1 MIEDTSGRDDLF
13 LLHAEMC
20 KVFSH
25 ALRLRILDTLRDR
38 ELGVTELAAQLG
50 VSMGS
55 LSQHLQMMKERR
67 ALVSRKVGNRVL
79 YRVANPRLV
88 VAFDL
93 MRGIL
98 HDQIRGEA
106 ALLPIEASTDALA
119 GGR

>member
-1 MIEDTSGRDDLF
+1 MTRVPGSDEALYE
-13 LLHAEMC
+13 LHAEMC

-25 ALRLRILDTLRDR
+25 PVRLQVLDTLRDQ
-38 ELGVTELAAQLG
+38 ELGVSELAERLG

-55 LSQHLQMMKERR
+55 LSQHLSMMKERR
-67 ALVSRKVGNRVL
+67 ALSSRKVGNHVL

-88 VAFDL
+88 EAFDL

-106 ALLPIEASTDALA
+106 ALLPAEPDPPGATP
-119 GGR
+119 